1 MTSKAFG
8 LAQLGNAYAD
18 GALSNRNK
26 IINGAMTIDQRNAG
40 ASVTANDGVFSVDRW
55 ACIATVNGKFSMQK
69 NAASVTPPAGFK
81 NYLGCTS
88 IAATAL
94 GATDFYHVRHKIEG
108 FNADDLSWGTSD
120 AKAATLSFWVRS
132 SLTGVFGG
140 SINNSVFNR
149 SYPFSFTISSANT
162 WEYKTVAIAGDTSG
176 TWLTANNIGIQ
187 ISFSLGSGS
196 TYSGTAGSWS
206 GSSLASA
213 TGAVSVVG
221 TNGATFYITGVQLEA
236 GDTATPF
243 EHRSY
248 GAELALC
255 QRYYEISGTF
265 GGVVTGRGTAGG
277 AGNAA
282 TRAFGFVGNDFKV
295 TKRAI
300 PTISI
305 QSSQSGTSGQI
316 SGYSSGTEYTVNSTG
331 GTNVNRV
338 HSYLQTTTSMSSFEP
353 QEYYWQAAAEL

>member
-55 ACIATVNGKFSMQK
+55 VCIATANGKFSMQQ

-88 IAATAL
+88 TAATAL

-140 SINNSVFNR
+140 SINNSAFSR

-176 TWLTANNIGIQ
+176 TWLTASNTGIQ

-206 GSSLASA
+206 GSVLTSA

-221 TNGATFYITGVQLEA
+221 TSGATFYLTGVQLEA

-248 GAELALC
+248 GQELALC
-255 QRYYEISGTF
+255 QRYYWKNKPSSLYAYIAVGVSRVTYMGLLIQYPQVMRAAPTFNYSSLAAEVGTL
-265 GGVVTGRGTAGG
+265 TTALATY
-277 AGNAA
+277 AGDTSALYQVY
-282 TRAFGFVGNDFKV
+282 T
-295 TKRAI
+295 
-300 PTISI
+300 
-305 QSSQSGTSGQI
+305 TSGPA
-316 SGYSSGTEYTVNSTG
+316 SGDLNI
-331 GTNVNRV
+331 
-338 HSYLQTTTSMSSFEP
+338 LQSASAGVGFLEAS
-353 QEYYWQAAAEL
+353 AEL

>member
-1 MTSKAFG
+1 MSNISVNTITDALGGSTASING
-8 LAQLGNAYAD
+8 LTPQA
-18 GALSNRNK
+18 SNMQPFNR
-26 IINGAMTIDQRNAG
+26 IINGAMIIDQRNAG

-55 ACIATVNGKFSMQK
+55 ACIATANGKFSMQQ

-88 IAATAL
+88 TAATAL

-140 SINNSVFNR
+140 SINNSAFNR

-176 TWLTANNIGIQ
+176 TWLTASNIGIQ

-206 GSSLASA
+206 GSAFASA

-236 GDTATPF
+236 GSTASSFAHENVGDT
-243 EHRSY
+243 
-248 GAELALC
+248 LQKC
-255 QRYYEISGTF
+255 QRYYYKVPST
-265 GGVVTGRGTAGG
+265 VLYG
-277 AGNAA
+277 AN
-282 TRAFGFVGNDFKV
+282 V
-295 TKRAI
+295 
-300 PTISI
+300 
-305 QSSQSGTSGQI
+305 
-316 SGYSSGTEYTVNSTG
+316 
-331 GTNVNRV
+331 GTNTWRTAVFYKATMRAAPSFSSVQGGGGGIYVAEGATSDHVTIGTNGV
-338 HSYLQTTTSMSSFEP
+338 SSPYFTSYT
-353 QEYYWQAAAEL
+353 ADAEL